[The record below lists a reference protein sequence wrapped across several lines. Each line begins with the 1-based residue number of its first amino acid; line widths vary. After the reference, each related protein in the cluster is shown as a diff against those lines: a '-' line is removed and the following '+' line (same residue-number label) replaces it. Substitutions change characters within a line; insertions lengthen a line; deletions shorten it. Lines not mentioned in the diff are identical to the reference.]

1 MIKTNQLTS
10 EQADMIRDLIMTSE
24 QYDLASS
31 CIQMDSGLNYNKEM
45 PCWFIEY
52 SDDAIIGVC
61 SIFAINTFEAEVSL
75 VVHPLNRH
83 SGIGTG
89 LLKEALQIIEDYQ
102 YSQVLYVCDEHSQ
115 AGKAFINRQSL
126 LHHHTEYTLKFDKQT
141 PLQRANRLLVSRA
154 YEKDLDK
161 IVEINVDA
169 FEDDYEVARQFIESS
184 LSAPTRTAYLGKL
197 NYKPIC
203 TLMLGHEDG
212 VYSINGVAVSKDFQ
226 GQGYAKEFI
235 QEVLYSIKDHE
246 EEVMIDVDS
255 TNNAA
260 YHLYKK
266 IGFIETRITHYY
278 VSKLR

>member
-10 EQADMIRDLIMTSE
+10 EQALMVRDLITTCE
-24 QYDLASS
+24 QHDLASS
-31 CIQMDSGLNYNKEM
+31 CIQMDSGLNYNKEL

-52 SDDAIIGVC
+52 SDDDIVGVC

-75 VVHPLNRH
+75 AVHPLHRQR
-83 SGIGTG
+83 GIGTG
-89 LLKEALQIIEDYQ
+89 LINEALHVIEDNR

-115 AGKAFINRQSL
+115 AGKAFINKRSL
-126 LHHHTEYTLKFDKQT
+126 LHHHTEYTLKFDKKT
-141 PLQRANRLLVSRA
+141 PIQRANRLLVSRA

-212 VYSINGVAVSKDFQ
+212 VYSINGVAVLKAFQ

-235 QEVLYSIKDHE
+235 QEVLYNVKDHE

-266 IGFIETRITHYY
+266 IGFTETRITHYY
-278 VSKLR
+278 VSKLK